1 MSVPLMLGGVEIPLH
16 AGAPVITDGKLGAGD
31 GSFRLSGGTLVSMER
46 WSKRAG
52 TISAQGW
59 MPPGIGG
66 LDFSQPLELRSTK
79 VRTVGGTGLVYTL
92 PFTPRPDVAPW
103 AFALVDGDW
112 KETPCS
118 TVDGVTTVTAVA
130 GAEGYQVWAMP
141 IYSVKATPPDES
153 QDQGTGSHSWALS
166 WEEA

>member
-1 MSVPLMLGGVEIPLH
+1 MSVPLKLGGIEIPLH

-79 VRTVGGTGLVYTL
+79 PRTVGGAGLVHEL
-92 PFTPRPDVAPW
+92 PFTPRPDFAPW
-103 AFALVDGDW
+103 AFALVAGIW
-112 KETPCS
+112 RETPCS
-118 TVDGVTTVTAVA
+118 TVDGVSTVTAVA
-130 GAEGYQVWAMP
+130 DAEGYQVWGLP
-141 IYSVKATPPDES
+141 VYSVKATPPDETY
-153 QDQGTGSHSWALS
+153 DQGAGAHSWLLN

>member
-1 MSVPLMLGGVEIPLH
+1 MSAPLMLGGLVIPLH
-16 AGAPVITDGKLGAGD
+16 AGAPAITDGKLGAGS
-31 GSFRLSGGTLVSMER
+31 GSFRLSGGALVSMER
-46 WSKRAG
+46 WSKRTG

-79 VRTVGGTGLVYTL
+79 VRTVGGTGLVHTL
-92 PFTPRPDVAPW
+92 PCTPRPDVAPW
-103 AFALVDGDW
+103 ALALVDGDW
-112 KETPCS
+112 IETPCS

-130 GAEGYQVWAMP
+130 GAEGYQVWCMP
-141 IYSVKATPPDES
+141 IYSVKVNPPDES
-153 QDQGTGSHSWALS
+153 QDNGTGQHSWTLN